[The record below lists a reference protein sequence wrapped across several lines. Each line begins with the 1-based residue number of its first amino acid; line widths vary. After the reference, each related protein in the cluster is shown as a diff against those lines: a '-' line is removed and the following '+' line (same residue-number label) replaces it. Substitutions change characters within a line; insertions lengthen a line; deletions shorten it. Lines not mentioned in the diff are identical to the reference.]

1 MDESLDSVALD
12 QSLSKNQNNSTS
24 AEEDAT
30 NPATAEENN
39 PEGDNVFSGVINP
52 GDTASMLLGEWLPM
66 SEVNAIVDMAKD
78 VFPLT
83 QIKAGNPYT
92 IFSNNDG
99 LSRFEYII
107 DDTNK
112 LVINRENPNRY
123 QAILEHTPYDIELAM
138 VEFIID
144 SNLFQAVADAGESP
158 GLAIALA
165 DMFGYEVNFIKDL
178 REGDTFTALV
188 EKRYQNGEFKSYG
201 PILAAYLVNQG
212 KQYEGFYFS
221 DGNGA
226 FYFTSDGMSLKRA
239 FLKAP
244 LSFTR
249 VSSGYNLRRLH
260 PIFKEVRP
268 HPGIDY
274 AAPTGTPVK
283 AIGHGK
289 VKFAG
294 RGKGAG
300 NYIELTHNNG
310 YDSSYMHL
318 SAFAKGL
325 KKGSSVRQGQV
336 IGYVGSTGYSTG
348 PHLDFRMKKGGKYI
362 NPAQATSPRSDP
374 IKPAKKEA
382 FKQRVQLYRAWL
394 SGEEPL
400 SSYQPFE
407 H

>member
-1 MDESLDSVALD
+1 M
-12 QSLSKNQNNSTS
+12 
-24 AEEDAT
+24 
-30 NPATAEENN
+30 
-39 PEGDNVFSGVINP
+39 
-52 GDTASMLLGEWLPM
+52 
-66 SEVNAIVDMAKD
+66 
-78 VFPLT
+78 
-83 QIKAGNPYT
+83 
-92 IFSNNDG
+92 
-99 LSRFEYII
+99 SRFEYII

-112 LVINRENPNRY
+112 LIINRENVNRY
-123 QAILEHTPYDIELAM
+123 QATVEHTPYDIELAV
-138 VEFIID
+138 VEFIVD

-158 GLAIALA
+158 GLAIAMA

-201 PILAAYLVNQG
+201 PILAAYMVNQG

-249 VSSGYNLRRLH
+249 VSSGYTMRRLH
-260 PIFKEVRP
+260 PILKEVRP

-283 AIGHGK
+283 AIGHGT
-289 VKFAG
+289 VKFVG

-300 NYIELTHNNG
+300 NYIELTHNNA

-318 SAFAKGL
+318 SAFARGL

-348 PHLDFRMKKGGKYI
+348 PHLDFRMKKSGKYI

-382 FKQRVQLYRAWL
+382 FKERVRLYRAWL
-394 SGEEPL
+394 NGEEPL